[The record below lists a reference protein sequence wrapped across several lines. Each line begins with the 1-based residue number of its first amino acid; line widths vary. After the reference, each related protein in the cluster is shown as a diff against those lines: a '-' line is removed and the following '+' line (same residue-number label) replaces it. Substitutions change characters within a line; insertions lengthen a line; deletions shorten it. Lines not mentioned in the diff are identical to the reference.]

1 MRDLGPGI
9 SICWG
14 ILPPGDHGPGRGQV
28 GIDLDPVPLIPF
40 EIAIGL
46 YGVHGTFGY
55 AYCAIDAHL
64 GIYHQEVWARMEAI
78 NQLRAD
84 SNTIGISA
92 TNTRFSNHMCH
103 VCRPSSAG
111 FPTPPGVIQS
121 RKLTE

>member
-9 SICWG
+9 GICWG

-55 AYCAIDAHL
+55 AYCAIDADVR
-64 GIYHQEVWARMEAI
+64 IYHQEVRTCMEAI
-78 NQLRAD
+78 HGAHLHA
-84 SNTIGISA
+84 IGIS
-92 TNTRFSNHMCH
+92 TTDT
-103 VCRPSSAG
+103 G
-111 FPTPPGVIQS
+111 FGYYVGHINGRISGP
-121 RKLTE
+121 